1 MGRSA
6 RNKIARHKR
15 ILEALQANAAVRVG
29 ELAEAMGVSGETI
42 RRDLVELGSEG
53 AVSRTYGGAIAKPV
67 LHEPEWRER
76 HGQFRVERQLIAER
90 AIGLVSSGDVLMLET
105 GSTIMHFAEAL
116 AASDKT
122 VTVVTVNLAAALR
135 LGRNP
140 AIEVHLC
147 PGILE
152 AREDGVFGTEA
163 EAFLERYNATITFVG
178 STGITREGLQES
190 HSGIAGVK
198 RAMLAR
204 ARRRVALLDHSK
216 FDQASLLAACPLD
229 TLDTLVSDRP
239 PTGDLATAL
248 RQAGVEIIS

>member
-116 AASDKT
+116 AKGES
-122 VTVVTVNLAAALR
+122 VTLVGFGTFAVGERAAR
-135 LGRNP
+135 VGRNP
-140 AIEVHLC
+140 QT
-147 PGILE
+147 G
-152 AREDGVFGTEA
+152 A
-163 EAFLERYNATITFVG
+163 ELKIPASKQPKFSAG
-178 STGITREGLQES
+178 SKLKD
-190 HSGIAGVK
+190 AVNK
-198 RAMLAR
+198 
-204 ARRRVALLDHSK
+204 
-216 FDQASLLAACPLD
+216 
-229 TLDTLVSDRP
+229 
-239 PTGDLATAL
+239 
-248 RQAGVEIIS
+248 